1 MIDWFIKIKNKEISS
16 FIIFDTEKFYHSNS
30 ENLFKI
36 AIQLAK
42 ESINISDWDSSLINQ
57 AWKALL
63 FHDNI
68 TWVKQGN
75 KGFDVPMGY
84 FDEAE
89 ICELVGK
96 YILNQLK
103 DTFQTHSVGHYRDD
117 SLTVLKGLSGPEIER
132 MKKRI
137 IKIFKNCGFKTTISN
152 NLEIL
157 SLLDVTLN
165 LHKKISIWKIG

>member
-36 AIQLAK
+36 AIKLAK
-42 ESINISDWDSSLINQ
+42 ESINISDQDLSLINQ
-57 AWKALL
+57 AWKTLL
-63 FHDNI
+63 FHENI
-68 TWVKQGN
+68 PQVKQGN
-75 KGFDVPMGY
+75 DDFDVPMSY

-96 YILNQLK
+96 YILNQFK

-117 SLTVLKGLSGPEIER
+117 SLTVLKGLSGPEI
-132 MKKRI
+132 
-137 IKIFKNCGFKTTISN
+137 
-152 NLEIL
+152 
-157 SLLDVTLN
+157 
-165 LHKKISIWKIG
+165 

>member
-1 MIDWFIKIKNKEISS
+1 MS
-16 FIIFDTEKFYHSNS
+16 
-30 ENLFKI
+30 
-36 AIQLAK
+36 
-42 ESINISDWDSSLINQ
+42 
-57 AWKALL
+57 
-63 FHDNI
+63 
-68 TWVKQGN
+68 
-75 KGFDVPMGY
+75 Y

-103 DTFQTHSVGHYRDD
+103 DTFQTHSFGHYRDD

-137 IKIFKNCGFKTTISN
+137 IKIFKNCGFKTTINN

-157 SLLDVTLN
+157 SLLDVTFN
-165 LHKKISIWKIG
+165 LHKKISIWKTG